1 MKIYW
6 KNLIWNHTIRYWK
19 VWQYWCS
26 CYPRSKWPQYYYP
39 HKKFYTKKQ
48 EQKFHAEF
56 HKYFKGYF
64 DDCLGE

>member
-6 KNLIWNHTIRYWK
+6 KNLIWNHTVRYFLLVK
-19 VWQYWCS
+19 Y
-26 CYPRSKWPQYYYP
+26 YLDMDYKLNWPSYYYP